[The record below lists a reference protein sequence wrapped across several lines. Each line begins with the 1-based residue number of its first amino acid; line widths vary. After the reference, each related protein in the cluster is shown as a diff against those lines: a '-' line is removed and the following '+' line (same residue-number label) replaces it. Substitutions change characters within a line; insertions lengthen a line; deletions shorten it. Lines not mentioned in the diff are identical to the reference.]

1 MQFNLNKNL
10 AIKFKLKE
18 IKVSGIKIKI
28 FSLMNGFYIQSVC
41 LLDTLF
47 MRQWN
52 IVLKRYFITF
62 KIFMKPLE
70 SQ

>member
-1 MQFNLNKNL
+1 
-10 AIKFKLKE
+10 
-18 IKVSGIKIKI
+18 
-28 FSLMNGFYIQSVC
+28 MNGFYIQSVC